1 MLVNYIKVFQQAD
14 LEVVVAQA
22 ERSNNVTGAGGA
34 VPGDSSR
41 STSDAVRRSR
51 GWRGLWRSFGLVGW
65 GVRGRWGADLPGT
78 FAIL

>member
-1 MLVNYIKVFQQAD
+1 MLVNYVKVFQQAD

-51 GWRGLWRSFGLVGW
+51 GWRGLWGSFGLFGW
-65 GVRGRWGADLPGT
+65 GIRGLWGADLPGT